1 MGDCAMFDKNLDAV
15 LRPLTDEEER
25 VKMYIQQKFFA
36 TLKQPHWENVEV
48 EQYWNK
54 LGLK

>member
-1 MGDCAMFDKNLDAV
+1 MFDKNLDAV